1 MKRLALIALLLVGC
15 KPDLGSPTS
24 LVTGPRILGVKTDPP
39 EVSPG
44 MPVKTDLLVVDPTGR
59 LSPQAMWSLCLAH
72 KPPAENNVVSNDCS
86 QAGKQLEPI
95 IESGPRVTVTI
106 PASACALNGPD
117 TPPTKMGEPPLR
129 PRDADVTGG
138 YYQPIEVKVGAV
150 RSFVLERISCNLPN
164 VSQDVAK
171 EFQDRYKAN
180 TNPAFLRLLV
190 GGLEL
195 PPVVEGSG
203 PATVH
208 VMPGQGVAFEAA
220 WTPESREKFPV
231 YDLARRAVVDR
242 TEELTVS
249 WFATGGE
256 FDRDRTGTTE
266 ADTASSI
273 ANTWVAPTAP
283 GPVHLWIVLR
293 DNRGG
298 LDFREYLITVGG

>member
-1 MKRLALIALLLVGC
+1 MKRLLFVVVVLAGC
-15 KPDLGSPTS
+15 KPDLGSPAS
-24 LVTGPRILGVKTDPP
+24 LITGLRILGVKTEPP
-39 EVSPG
+39 ETPPG
-44 MPVKTDLLVVDPTGR
+44 MEVKTELLVVDQSGR
-59 LSPQAMWSLCLAH
+59 MTAPAMWSLCLAH
-72 KPPAENNVVSNDCS
+72 KPPAENNVVANDCS
-86 QAGKQLEPI
+86 QQGKQLQPLM
-95 IESGPRVTVTI
+95 ESGPRITVPI
-106 PASACALNGPD
+106 PMNACALNGPD

-138 YYQPIEVKVGAV
+138 YYQPVEVKVGAV
-150 RSFVLERISCNLPN
+150 HSFVLERISCNLPN
-164 VSQDVAK
+164 VSLDVAK

-180 TNPAFLRLLV
+180 SNPAFLRLLV

-231 YDLARRAVVDR
+231 YDLTRRAVVDR

-266 ADTASSI
+266 TDTASSI
-273 ANTWVAPTAP
+273 ANSWVAPTTA